1 MKNFVFIILVL
12 FLSVSCKKELV
23 KEPAKLIE
31 KEKMIDIIYD
41 LSLLDAIKYQQPLS
55 LDSVESNPTKF
66 IFRKYKVDSLQ
77 FAKSNMY
84 YAADYDSYKEMFDE
98 INARLDKEKKTT
110 EIKLKAEEKKAAKA
124 KKIADAKKAAEAKKK
139 KLKETPKDSV
149 KKKVIKKVNIDSIK
163 RMKILRHKG
172 L

>member
-1 MKNFVFIILVL
+1 MKKFLFIVLVL

-41 LSLLDAIKYQQPLS
+41 LSLLEAIKYQQPLS
-55 LDSVESNPTKF
+55 LDSVESNPARF
-66 IFRKYKVDSLQ
+66 IFKKYKVDSLQ
-77 FAKSNMY
+77 FVQNNMY

-98 INARLDKEKKTT
+98 INARLDKEKKNT

-124 KKIADAKKAAEAKKK
+124 KKAADAKKTAEAKKN
-139 KLKETPKDSV
+139 KLKETSKDSV
-149 KKKVIKKVNIDSIK
+149 KNKIVKKVNIDSIK
-163 RMKILRHKG
+163 RMRRLQHKG

>member
-1 MKNFVFIILVL
+1 MKNFVFIILVV

-31 KEKMIDIIYD
+31 KEKMINIIYD
-41 LSLLDAIKYQQPLS
+41 LSLLEAIKYQQPLS
-55 LDSVESNPTKF
+55 LDSVESSPTKF
-66 IFRKYKVDSLQ
+66 ILKKYKVDSLQ
-77 FAKSNMY
+77 FAQSNMY

-98 INARLDKEKKTT
+98 INARLDKEKKST
-110 EIKLKAEEKKAAKA
+110 EKKLKAEEKKAAKN
-124 KKIADAKKAAEAKKK
+124 KKAADAKKAAEAKKK

-149 KKKVIKKVNIDSIK
+149 KKKVVKKINIDSIK
-163 RMKILRHKG
+163 RMRRLEHKG

>member
-12 FLSVSCKKELV
+12 FFSVSCKKELV

-41 LSLLDAIKYQQPLS
+41 LTLLEAIKYQQPLS

-66 IFRKYKVDSLQ
+66 VFKKYKVDSLQ
-77 FAKSNMY
+77 FAQSNIY
-84 YAADYDSYKEMFDE
+84 YAADYDNYKEMFDE
-98 INARLDKEKKTT
+98 INARLDKEKKST

-124 KKIADAKKAAEAKKK
+124 KKLVDAKKAAEEKKK
-139 KLKETPKDSV
+139 KLKETPKDSL
-149 KKKVIKKVNIDSIK
+149 KKKVVKKMNIDSIK
-163 RMKILRHKG
+163 RMKRLQHK
-172 L
+172 